1 MATLVFIVAE
11 SGKGKSTSLRNLDEN
26 QTFIINSDQKVLP
39 FKGAKNKYTVEKKN
53 YLQSSNLDEV
63 ITAMKAVN
71 KDTRIKTMVI
81 DTFTRMGTDFIMSD
95 KFRSSTGFSKW
106 GDLAGGMYDIINVIN
121 ERMREDLI
129 VYLFCHPIVVHDD
142 SGFPSMK
149 IVTQGK
155 QMDKFTLE
163 SFSSIVLYAQIQRA
177 PGQEPK
183 YVFSAENVN
192 NTAKAPMGLLE
203 DSNEILNDL
212 VLLNEK
218 IREYFEI

>member
-11 SGKGKSTSLRNLDEN
+11 SGKGKSTSLRNLDEKE
-26 QTFIINSDQKVLP
+26 TFIVNSDQKVLP
-39 FKGAKNKYTVEKKN
+39 FKGAKSKYSVEQEN
-53 YLQSSNLDEV
+53 YLQSSNMSEV
-63 ITAMKAVN
+63 ISAMKIVN
-71 KDTRIKTMVI
+71 KNTKIKTLVI
-81 DTFTRMGTDFIMSD
+81 DTFTRLGTDFIMSD
-95 KFRSSTGFSKW
+95 KFRSSTGFTKW

-129 VYLFCHPIVVHDD
+129 VYLFCHPVVVHDE

-177 PGQEPK
+177 PGQDPK
-183 YVFSAENVN
+183 YIFSAENIN

-203 DSNEILNDL
+203 NNEIPNDL
-212 VLLNEK
+212 VFLNEK